1 MEEEEEEE
9 MEELPFD
16 SRRINK
22 NDITLETW
30 PKGQTASQL
39 TGWSVHSQLLSANN
53 FISQI
58 YGQLLE
64 ITKRRERKK
73 NISVERNR
81 NGRAKNFSPNDG
93 NLSAGG
99 IKILYD
105 LITCCDAGIVRFTV
119 NVQRP
124 IIICL

>member
-1 MEEEEEEE
+1 MEEEKEEE

-64 ITKRRERKK
+64 ITKRREKK
-73 NISVERNR
+73 KIYIYRLKEIETVERR
-81 NGRAKNFSPNDG
+81 ISRLMMATCP
-93 NLSAGG
+93 LGG
-99 IKILYD
+99 LRFYTIL
-105 LITCCDAGIVRFTV
+105 
-119 NVQRP
+119 
-124 IIICL
+124 